1 MYFQSRNQIMLKR
14 GIKLQN
20 SAWVA
25 TWHSK
30 FRLIKS
36 KHLSCEV
43 IYLTGTFIK
52 KLKKRIKYEKISK
65 LEIVR
70 KKGQNW
76 PRARFR
82 IMPPS
87 FIFCVS
93 RWIVGPWLCC
103 SLVDGHLWISP
114 FHHNFYIEIETS
126 FDSEH
131 KVLQH
136 GKYTN
141 I

>member
-1 MYFQSRNQIMLKR
+1 MYFQSRNQIKFKR

-36 KHLSCEV
+36 KHLSCVV

-52 KLKKRIKYEKISK
+52 KTEKANKIWKNIQTWNRQKKRSELAKSQIPNYDE
-65 LEIVR
+65 L
-70 KKGQNW
+70 
-76 PRARFR
+76 
-82 IMPPS
+82 
-87 FIFCVS
+87 